1 MGQGRNEVM
10 GKGRS
15 FKEQCVPGADLVRR
29 RKFLAALFLADLPK
43 RLVQVGLDVRNHLQM
58 PP

>member
-15 FKEQCVPGADLVRR
+15 FKEHADLVRR

-43 RLVQVGLDVRNHLQM
+43 RLVQVGLDVRIHLQT

>member
-15 FKEQCVPGADLVRR
+15 FKEQCVPDADLVRR

-43 RLVQVGLDVRNHLQM
+43 RLVQVGLDVRIHLQT